1 MCAQE
6 KKSRWFSNRTIMDKI
21 NAIPDE
27 KITRESE
34 AKIAQLADKIASKQL
49 EEITELKQILTEKEA
64 ALQQYPQEMT
74 VKRQRLENENENYK
88 QAIQRW
94 EAEKAKNI
102 EKMHTLEME
111 IKQIKEDTE
120 TLQKREELE
129 QLRSKLVHARA
140 ETRKLQQAKQQLPA
154 LEKEIQMLQQKCQEA
169 IAQQKNR
176 ELWRYNKI
184 NQLEKQVASLIADL
198 DKKEEQ
204 IEQQELILWKKE
216 QRIRELMHEQSS
228 RQALVKEAAVTELRQ
243 HVTSEKKENE
253 RLKQEA
259 LQSQKEVADVLSS
272 TRKQADRMI
281 GKARYDSQRI
291 RQSSEKEAQQ
301 IHTRAREISV
311 EITQTR
317 KEITGVYDDLQSRID
332 QLKQLNND

>member
-1 MCAQE
+1 
-6 KKSRWFSNRTIMDKI
+6 
-21 NAIPDE
+21 
-27 KITRESE
+27 
-34 AKIAQLADKIASKQL
+34 
-49 EEITELKQILTEKEA
+49 
-64 ALQQYPQEMT
+64 
-74 VKRQRLENENENYK
+74 
-88 QAIQRW
+88 
-94 EAEKAKNI
+94 
-102 EKMHTLEME
+102 
-111 IKQIKEDTE
+111 
-120 TLQKREELE
+120 
-129 QLRSKLVHARA
+129 
-140 ETRKLQQAKQQLPA
+140 
-154 LEKEIQMLQQKCQEA
+154 MLQQKCQEA

-317 KEITGVYDDLQSRID
+317 KEITGAYDDLQSRID

>member
-27 KITRESE
+27 KITREYE

>member
-6 KKSRWFSNRTIMDKI
+6 KKSRWFSTRTIIDKI

-27 KITRESE
+27 KITKGSE
-34 AKIAQLADKIASKQL
+34 AKIAQLADKIASKQS

-64 ALQQYPQEMT
+64 ALEQYPQEMA

-94 EAEKAKNI
+94 DAEKAKNS
-102 EKMHTLEME
+102 EQMNTLEME

-129 QLRSKLVHARA
+129 QLRTKLVQARA
-140 ETRKLQQAKQQLPA
+140 ENRKLQQAKQQLSD
-154 LEKEIQMLQQKCQEA
+154 LEKESQTIQQKCQEA

-216 QRIRELMHEQSS
+216 QRIRELLLAQNS
-228 RQALVKEAAVTELRQ
+228 RPALVKEETVTELRQ
-243 HVTSEKKENE
+243 HVASEKKMN
-253 RLKQEA
+253 A
-259 LQSQKEVADVLSS
+259 
-272 TRKQADRMI
+272 
-281 GKARYDSQRI
+281 
-291 RQSSEKEAQQ
+291 
-301 IHTRAREISV
+301 
-311 EITQTR
+311 
-317 KEITGVYDDLQSRID
+317 
-332 QLKQLNND
+332 